1 MPDKLTPEQ
10 RHKCMSHIRAKD
22 TKPEVIVRQWLWAE
36 GFRYRLYVKGLP
48 GSPDIVLRKYKTVIF
63 INGCFWHGHDLKFV
77 GDVDRIAAGKVE
89 YSDVVDSKCCRIP
102 KSRSEFWIQKITR
115 NMQRDYINVMRY
127 KKAGWHVLTVWEC
140 QLKGKEQQRQTLMA
154 LSHRLNSIILDSY
167 RVEQAQAYDFEPEKE
182 MTMVAE
188 EGFVYEKK

>member
-22 TKPEVIVRQWLWAE
+22 TKPEVIVRRWLWAE

-48 GSPDIVLRKYKTVIF
+48 GSPDIVMRKYKTVIF
-63 INGCFWHGHDLKFV
+63 INGCFWHGHNLTFSND
-77 GDVDRIAAGKVE
+77 GNDSMTMSE
-89 YSDVVDSKCCRIP
+89 YGNVVDSKCCRIP
-102 KSRSEFWIQKITR
+102 KSRTEFWIQKITR

-140 QLKGKEQQRQTLMA
+140 QLKGKEQQQQTLMA
-154 LSHRLNSIILDSY
+154 LSHKINSIILDSY
-167 RVEQAQAYDFEPEKE
+167 RLPGTYNFEPEE
-182 MTMVAE
+182 NMPMVAE
-188 EGFVYEKK
+188 EGFEYKENQ